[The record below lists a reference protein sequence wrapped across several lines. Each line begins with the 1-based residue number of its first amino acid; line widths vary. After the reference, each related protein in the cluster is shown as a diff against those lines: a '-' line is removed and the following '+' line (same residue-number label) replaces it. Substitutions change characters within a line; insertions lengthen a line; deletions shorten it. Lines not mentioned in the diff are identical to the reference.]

1 MTRWERKKGAGTM
14 TCLTR
19 PSAAGTY
26 RPCAETRD
34 EAAPFVLKM
43 LSNSPHSPIAMEQ
56 PSFASRIDS
65 PIAMEQPSFAS
76 RIVQTA
82 TQKNRRCSM
91 TEQASASNNY
101 ETPQAEIVQVE
112 GSALCRSGIDES
124 YTPYPDEPG

>member
-1 MTRWERKKGAGTM
+1 MIRTIEEGAMTRWERKKGAGTM

-56 PSFASRIDS
+56 PSFASRI
-65 PIAMEQPSFAS
+65 
-76 RIVQTA
+76 VQTA

-112 GSALCRSGIDES
+112 GSALCRSDS
-124 YTPYPDEPG
+124 YTPYPGEPG